1 MLYIA
6 FSAVLTVVLYHL
18 IVQQWLAGI
27 LSDAVATSLAWVL
40 AAPVVILAVFGVMG
54 ELRGAPSDS
63 RALNLS

>member
-1 MLYIA
+1 VLYIA

-27 LSDAVATSLAWVL
+27 LSDAVATSLTWVL

-54 ELRGAPSDS
+54 ELRGALSYS